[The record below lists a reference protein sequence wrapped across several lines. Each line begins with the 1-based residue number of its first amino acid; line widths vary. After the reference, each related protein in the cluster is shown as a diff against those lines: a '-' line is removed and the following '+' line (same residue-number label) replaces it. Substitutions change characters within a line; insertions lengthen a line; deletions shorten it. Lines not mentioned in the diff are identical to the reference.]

1 MLRDRALVLSLV
13 LALGVASCKGTEK
26 VTGNPTTLTELRT
39 LASML
44 PFLTKSLT
52 AAKAEERFGLPN
64 QLMTTRALVYLY
76 DVEDQ
81 KTVSLVFPL
90 DGGVIT
96 FARLQDRNGV
106 SQLLPLLD

>member
-1 MLRDRALVLSLV
+1 MLRNRALLLFLA
-13 LALGVASCKGTEK
+13 LALGVGGCKGKE
-26 VTGNPTTLTELRT
+26 VTGNPTSQTEFRT

-52 AAKAEERFGLPN
+52 AAKAEEKFGLPN
-64 QLMTTRALVYLY
+64 QLTNSGVLVYIY
-76 DVEDQ
+76 DVEDD
-81 KTVSLVFPL
+81 KKVSLVFPL
-90 DGGVIT
+90 DGGVIS

>member
-1 MLRDRALVLSLV
+1 MLRDRALALSLA

-26 VTGNPTTLTELRT
+26 VTGSPTTLTELRT

-64 QLMTTRALVYLY
+64 QITNSGVLVYIY